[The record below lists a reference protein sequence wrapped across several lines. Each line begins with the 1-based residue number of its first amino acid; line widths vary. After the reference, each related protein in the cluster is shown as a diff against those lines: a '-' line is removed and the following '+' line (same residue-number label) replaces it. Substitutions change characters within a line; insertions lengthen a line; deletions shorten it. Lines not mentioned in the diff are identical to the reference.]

1 MGKTY
6 TFYLD
11 SVNTES
17 NINPSMK
24 QLNLLL
30 IHLIKTYAE
39 AKNII
44 HTEFYDPVVKWQNEL
59 AEINRLLLQ
68 TTDGN
73 VINSIHKKEKE
84 INLAVDLASKDWIP
98 QIELLNLLG
107 QQITQLQQHINMM
120 QEQPELP
127 NHISIKIN

>member
-11 SVNTES
+11 SSNTES
-17 NINPSMK
+17 NNNPSMK

-39 AKNII
+39 AEHII

-68 TTDGN
+68 TTDYS

-84 INLAVDLASKDWIP
+84 INLAIDLASKDWIP
-98 QIELLNLLG
+98 QVELLNLLG
-107 QQITQLQQHINMM
+107 QQIIQLQQHINIM

-127 NHISIKIN
+127 NHLPN